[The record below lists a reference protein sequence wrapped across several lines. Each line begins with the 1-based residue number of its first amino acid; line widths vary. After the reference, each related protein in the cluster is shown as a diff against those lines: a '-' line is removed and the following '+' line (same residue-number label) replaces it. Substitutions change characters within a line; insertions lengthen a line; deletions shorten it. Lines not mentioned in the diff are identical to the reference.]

1 MRQIPLKNFIILSL
15 IYLLVILFSL
25 GLRNWYLKNYVNNS
39 HINEV
44 ISEIKIE
51 EFESYIQENPDIIIY
66 FSNSK
71 NVDLNLEQKMINYI
85 IKKNLTNNIVYVDTY
100 SIEKEWFKKINNNY
114 VIDSVNIQIVPNTDN
129 IVLVKSGKIE
139 ASAVYNEILDYDKF
153 KEFMSRYGVLNND

>member
-1 MRQIPLKNFIILSL
+1 MRQIPLKNYLILFL
-15 IYLLVILFSL
+15 IYLLVILFSF
-25 GLRNWYLKNYVNNS
+25 GLRNWYLKNYVNSS
-39 HINEV
+39 HINEA